1 MNSSKETLS
10 LLRLPDVIARTG
22 LSRSSIYQRI
32 QEGGFPRQVPLG
44 PQSVAWVEA
53 EVEEW
58 IAARIQASR
67 ES

>member
-67 ES
+67 DS